1 MHLMKLSAATAGQR
15 VRLVTVTTTHGHHL
29 NSNRHPQRYDIWPE
43 EWIVDST
50 TAPGDHAMFDHPNR
64 LNMFRR
70 LEAVEPDG
78 SGQPI
83 LKDLPVNDWVF
94 VGDN

>member
-1 MHLMKLSAATAGQR
+1 MHLMKLSEATAGQR
-15 VRLVTVTTTHGHHL
+15 VRLVAVTATRGGQ
-29 NSNRHPQRYDIWPE
+29 HPQRYEIFPS
-43 EWIVDST
+43 EWIVDSA
-50 TAPGDHAMFDHPNR
+50 TAQPINPNR

-94 VGDN
+94 VGDDQ

>member
-1 MHLMKLSAATAGQR
+1 MHLMKLSEATAGQR
-15 VRLVTVTTTHGHHL
+15 VRLVTVTTTRSGR
-29 NSNRHPQRYDIWPE
+29 SWATYHPQRYDIWPA
-43 EWIVDST
+43 EWIVDS
-50 TAPGDHAMFDHPNR
+50 PNR

-94 VGDN
+94 VGDS

>member
-50 TAPGDHAMFDHPNR
+50 TAQPINPNR

-83 LKDLPVNDWVF
+83 LKDLPINDWVF